1 MNKVDKAKEV
11 KSTSIML
18 IIFGGVG
25 ILLLVL
31 NWFDI
36 IKFGLNGYTEIMFT
50 ILMGAMFTMF
60 FVLGLKSLM
69 GHKKLLDEG
78 NKEELLESEI
88 LKWCFEEMDAS
99 KIDEKIEMEK
109 DVLIDEEIQ
118 QDNSEILEISPEI
131 DVIDS
136 EISCEVEEVNNNM
149 ESKES
154 YEDTCEEDDFF
165 ANNNL
170 VSNEE
175 LFFKR
180 TEEIRRIIE
189 ERYLNVEDNLL
200 DSIIEK
206 CYDRLFEQQD
216 N

>member
-1 MNKVDKAKEV
+1 MNKVEKAKEV